1 MHYETQGVEHF
12 DIAFTNLTNFLY
24 RFSNQETIV
33 VKRTD
38 DVTQVMQVC

>member
-1 MHYETQGVEHF
+1 MHYETQGVENVGSVF
-12 DIAFTNLTNFLY
+12 SNLTNFLY

-33 VKRTD
+33 DKRTD